1 MKKNK
6 ERYEMRMFAAGQH
19 PSADVGHTGAAK
31 KMKKNKENRG
41 ISGHEMRII
50 LLCVRVCV
58 RA

>member
-1 MKKNK
+1 
-6 ERYEMRMFAAGQH
+6 MRMFAAGQH